1 VPPDQDYTD
10 ACVTSERELDLEIRD
25 FAFIEVDC
33 PVEDPVP
40 GEYRMRLYINGEHI
54 DDFPFRVL

>member
-1 VPPDQDYTD
+1 
-10 ACVTSERELDLEIRD
+10 VTSERELDLELRD
-25 FAFIEVDC
+25 FAFIEIDC

-54 DDFPFRVL
+54 DDFPFTVL